1 MVEFLLQLVACL
13 GEGPGEDEE
22 QDGNYYVEDVEHN
35 ASISL

>member
-1 MVEFLLQLVACL
+1 MVGFLLQLVACL